1 MTQLLGIYQKVK
13 KDERMKE
20 RKGEKE
26 RHKGDGG
33 GKGGSTNLKRYTCP
47 IVHSSIMYNRQDM
60 EATQVSTNI

>member
-1 MTQLLGIYQKVK
+1 MTQLLGIYQKEK

-26 RHKGDGG
+26 RRKGDGG